1 MAASGERDTGAGGH
15 ASPRVLAWDGPTRLF
30 HWALV
35 ALVACAW
42 ISKKYGDVLLVW
54 HTWNGYAILTLLVWR
69 LAWGVVGG
77 TTARFAAFLAWPWTA
92 VTWGLA
98 FARGQSR
105 PYLGHNPVFGW
116 VVIGFLVLL
125 AAQATTGLFAS
136 DDIAAEGPLSRRV
149 GGWWVG
155 FLTTWHHRIFD
166 LILVLIALH
175 LLANLAHLI
184 WKRENLNPPMIHGMK
199 PAGAY
204 ADAPH
209 ARPGSWGLALALALV
224 SGALVLGTVW
234 LVGGR
239 L

>member
-1 MAASGERDTGAGGH
+1 MAFTGDRGGEGGGGASA
-15 ASPRVLAWDGPTRLF
+15 RVLAWDGPTRLF

-35 ALVACAW
+35 ILVACAW

-54 HTWNGYAILTLLVWR
+54 HTWNGYAILTLLIWR

-77 TTARFAAFLAWPWTA
+77 TTSRFGAFLAWPWTA
-92 VTWGLA
+92 VKWGLD
-98 FARGQSR
+98 FARGASK

-116 VVIGFLVLL
+116 VVVGFLVLL

-136 DDIAAEGPLSRRV
+136 DDIAAEGPLSRRAS
-149 GGWWVG
+149 GWWVG
-155 FLTTWHHRIFD
+155 FLTTWHHRTFD
-166 LILVLIALH
+166 LILILIALH
-175 LLANLAHLI
+175 LLANLAHLL

-204 ADAPH
+204 ADASA
-209 ARPGSWGLALALALV
+209 ARPGSWPLAAALFLA

-239 L
+239 R